1 MVLNI
6 AMHMMSQNA
15 YAAGENYFP
24 PELKDTQYYFPT
36 NRGMEIQIKEKL
48 ERLQEQDK
56 NASKKTL

>member
-1 MVLNI
+1 
-6 AMHMMSQNA
+6 MHMMNLMLMPL
-15 YAAGENYFP
+15 EKNYFP

-56 NASKKTL
+56 NASKTL